1 MSSQTT
7 NYNFVLPAG
16 SEAYDISVQNQNWQ
30 KAEQALTIQSNRTVM
45 MKISCTS
52 LQDMKDKLTSLFSD
66 VAVETAIEL
75 VLVVTSAFDIFPT
88 GTHSFTFHKLA
99 GNYWWGYGFVN
110 NKLASIANQNGTW
123 TLKTYSPD

>member
-7 NYNFVLPAG
+7 NYHFTLPAT
-16 SEAYDISVQNQNWQ
+16 SEGYNVGVQNDNWQ
-30 KAEQALTIQSNRTVM
+30 IAETALSVQSNRTTM

-52 LQDMKDKLTSLFSD
+52 LQDMKDKMTTMFANI
-66 VAVETAIEL
+66 AVETAIEL
-75 VLVVTSAFDIFPT
+75 VLVTSAFDIFPS

-110 NKLASIANQNGTW
+110 NKLASIGNANGTW